1 MIAMIGIYQV
11 GGVADKVDV
20 DWWVLALGG
29 LGMSI
34 GLATYGYKIIKCLGA
49 RMAAMSCT
57 RGYCIQL
64 SAATTIIL
72 ASYYGQPA
80 SSTHAQVGA
89 TVGCGIMELMNPSA
103 KLKLRDVIN
112 WKLLLQIFFG
122 WIMTLIVSGLTT
134 AGIFSLLA
142 YSPAARPV
150 CSATCDNI

>member
-1 MIAMIGIYQV
+1 MIGIYQV
-11 GGVADKVDV
+11 GGVAKEVDV

-29 LGMSI
+29 IGMSI

-57 RGYCIQL
+57 RGYCIEL
-64 SAATTIIL
+64 SSATTIIL

-89 TVGCGIMELMNPSA
+89 TVGCGLLELMNPDS
-103 KLKLRDVIN
+103 KLTYKDVIN
-112 WKLLLQIFFG
+112 WTLLLQTFFG
-122 WIMTLIVSGLTT
+122 WIMTLIVSGLTA

-142 YSPAARPV
+142 YSPAARSV
-150 CSATCDNI
+150 CPSL